1 MKIKTRFATLALATL
16 LSGSALAEIKIGVS
30 MAQFDDNWL
39 SYLREHMANK
49 AESMPEGVQL
59 QFEDARNDVV
69 RQLSQVENFV
79 GQGVDAIIVNPVDTA
94 ATRNITERA
103 REAGVPLVYV
113 NRRPDESELPAG
125 VVTVVSDDFEAGTL
139 QMQYL
144 ADKLGGKGK
153 IAIMLGELSNNST
166 HNRTRGFKAVLA
178 KYPDIQILEEQTALW
193 SRDKGMDLMSNWLVS
208 GREFDAIASNNDEMA
223 IGASMALRQAGKKP
237 GEVLIGGVDGTP
249 DALAS
254 IQRGLL
260 SVSVFQDAK
269 GQAEGALESAV
280 KMVNKQPVE
289 QAVLIPYQLITPEN
303 LKSFQ

>member
-1 MKIKTRFATLALATL
+1 MKMKTRFATLALATL
-16 LSGSALAEIKIGVS
+16 LSSSALADIKIGVS
-30 MAQFDDNWL
+30 MSQFDDNWL
-39 SYLREHMANK
+39 SYLREHMGDK
-49 AESMPEGVQL
+49 AKSMPDGVQL

-69 RQLSQVENFV
+69 RQLSQVESFV
-79 GQGVDAIIVNPVDTA
+79 GQGVDAIIVIPVDTA

-103 REAGVPLVYV
+103 LKAGVPLVYV
-113 NRRPDESELPAG
+113 NRRPDEERLPEG
-125 VVTVVSDDFEAGTL
+125 VVTVTSDDLEAGQL

-144 ADKLGGKGK
+144 AEKLGGKGK
-153 IAIMLGELSNNST
+153 IAIMLGELSNNAT
-166 HNRTRGFKAVLA
+166 HARTKGVKAVLA
-178 KYPDIQILEEQTALW
+178 KYPDIQIVEEQTALW

-208 GREFDAIASNNDEMA
+208 GRELDAIASNNDEMA
-223 IGASMALRQAGKKP
+223 IGAAMALRQAGRRP

-249 DALAS
+249 DALSA

-280 KMVNKQPVE
+280 KMAKHQPVE

-303 LKSFQ
+303 VKSFQ